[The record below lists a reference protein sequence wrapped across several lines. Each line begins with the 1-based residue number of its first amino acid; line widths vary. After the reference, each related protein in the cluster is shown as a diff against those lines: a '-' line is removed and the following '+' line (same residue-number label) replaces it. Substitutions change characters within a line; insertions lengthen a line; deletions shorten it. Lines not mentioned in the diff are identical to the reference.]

1 MIGKTISHYK
11 ILEKLGEGAPCAPGT
26 RRVRILPPGKCG
38 DVESLA
44 CQARRSRK
52 NEILKQRVSQRV
64 KQSGVWSRRF
74 IEATYRLVI
83 RESHMRI
90 HRIVLFSIVLGI
102 IGTQVSSQSLP
113 DKIDMLVND
122 YSVNKGF
129 MGTVLVADKGEI
141 IFSKG
146 YGLADAD
153 RNIPN
158 TKDTRFLI
166 GSITK
171 QFTSMLVMQL
181 VQQGKLGLEEK
192 LSDLLPEFPRDPGER
207 ITVGMLLGH
216 TSGLP
221 FPEGIEKY
229 YYVTKKEEFLQEF
242 LKQLSSEGL
251 RFEPGEGYGYSNA
264 GYFLLGMIIEKVTG
278 KSYEEILFEQILRPL
293 GMMATGLQKK
303 GPAMENLAVCY
314 QKLPE
319 RYITWNEE
327 TNSYDP
333 SVLGFGFARMYSTVG
348 DLFKFSMAL
357 SGEALLSREYMDAYL
372 KMRYEHKRPPI
383 PNISDDL
390 VKELFT
396 TCGSG
401 YVGWITIVEDPMTKE
416 KETVYWHDGTDKL
429 FKANHFHYAGKGRV
443 IIVLSNCSFLCE
455 GNEIVLK
462 IDQLLR
468 GRPFDHILIKHS
480 LSQYFSEDIYTHAGL
495 QAAMSEYL
503 RLRADTLNFTVPS
516 AKYFLRH
523 ASNFA
528 EEGDP
533 ESAILIL
540 KTTRSA
546 FPDSW
551 QTHELLGKVYVM
563 KGDIPAAIQS
573 FRETLEL
580 NPGNA
585 DAAEALK
592 ELERK

>member
-1 MIGKTISHYK
+1 
-11 ILEKLGEGAPCAPGT
+11 
-26 RRVRILPPGKCG
+26 V
-38 DVESLA
+38 
-44 CQARRSRK
+44 
-52 NEILKQRVSQRV
+52 
-64 KQSGVWSRRF
+64 
-74 IEATYRLVI
+74 
-83 RESHMRI
+83 RI
-90 HRIVLFSIVLGI
+90 HRFVFLSIILAAFCVPA
-102 IGTQVSSQSLP
+102 SSQPLA
-113 DKIDMLVND
+113 DKIDGLVND
-122 YSVNKGF
+122 YAVNKGF
-129 MGTVLVADKGEI
+129 MGAVLVADKGEI

-192 LSDLLPEFPRDPGER
+192 LSDLLFEFPRDPGER
-207 ITVGMLLGH
+207 ITVGMLLSH

-264 GYFLLGMIIEKVTG
+264 GYFLLGMIVEKVTG
-278 KSYEEILFEQILRPL
+278 RRYEEVLSGQILRPL
-293 GMMATGLQKK
+293 GMTATGLQKK
-303 GPAMENLAVCY
+303 GTDIENMASCY
-314 QKLPE
+314 QRLPD

-333 SVLGFGFARMYSTVG
+333 SILGFGFSRMYSTVG

-357 SGEALLSREYMDAYL
+357 SGEELLSREYMDIYL
-372 KMRYEHKRPPI
+372 EMRYEKKRPPI
-383 PNISDDL
+383 PNIPSDL
-390 VKELFT
+390 VKEFFT

-401 YVGWITIVEDPMTKE
+401 YVGEIAIVEDPVTRE

-462 IDQLLR
+462 IERLLR
-468 GRPFDHILIKHS
+468 GRPFDDILIKHS
-480 LSQYFSEDIYTHAGL
+480 LSQYFSEDIYTHEGL
-495 QAAMSEYL
+495 QAAMDEYL
-503 RLRADTLNFTVPS
+503 RFKDDTLNFTLPE
-516 AKYFLRH
+516 AGYFLHH
-523 ASNFA
+523 AANFA
-528 EEGDP
+528 EEGDL
-533 ESAILIL
+533 EGAILIL
-540 KTTRSA
+540 ETTRTA

-573 FRETLEL
+573 YKKTLEL
-580 NPGNA
+580 DTGNEG
-585 DAAEALK
+585 AAEALK
-592 ELERK
+592 ELEGK

>member
-1 MIGKTISHYK
+1 
-11 ILEKLGEGAPCAPGT
+11 
-26 RRVRILPPGKCG
+26 
-38 DVESLA
+38 
-44 CQARRSRK
+44 
-52 NEILKQRVSQRV
+52 
-64 KQSGVWSRRF
+64 
-74 IEATYRLVI
+74 
-83 RESHMRI
+83 MRI
-90 HRIVLFSIVLGI
+90 HRIVFLLIFLPVF
-102 IGTQVSSQSLP
+102 GTRVSSQSLP

-122 YSVNKGF
+122 YFVNKGF
-129 MGTVLVADKGEI
+129 MGTVLVADKGEV

-181 VQQGKLGLEEK
+181 VQQGKLGLEDK

-207 ITVGMLLGH
+207 ITVGMLLSH

-229 YYVTKKEEFLQEF
+229 YYVTRKEQFLQEF

-251 RFEPGEGYGYSNA
+251 RFEPGKGYGYSNA

-278 KSYEEILFEQILRPL
+278 KNYEEVLFGQILRPL

-303 GPAMENLAVCY
+303 GLAIENLAVSY
-314 QKLPE
+314 QRLPD

-357 SGEALLSREYMDAYL
+357 SGEALLSREYMDIYL
-372 KMRYEHKRPPI
+372 KMRYEKKRPPI
-383 PNISDDL
+383 PNISSDL
-390 VKELFT
+390 VKEFFT

-401 YVGWITIVEDPMTKE
+401 YVGEIAIVQDPVTKE

-462 IDQLLR
+462 IERLLR
-468 GRPFDHILIKHS
+468 GRSFDHILIKHS
-480 LSQYFSEDIYTHAGL
+480 LSQYFSEDIYMHAGL
-495 QAAMSEYL
+495 QAALGEYL
-503 RLRADTLNFTVPS
+503 RFKDDTLNFTVPE
-516 AKYFLRH
+516 AGYFIHH

-528 EEGDP
+528 EQGDL

-540 KTTRSA
+540 ETTRSA

-551 QTHELLGKVYVM
+551 QIHELLGKVYVM

-573 FRETLEL
+573 FEKTLEL
-580 NPGNA
+580 NSGNA
-585 DAAEALK
+585 GAAEALK
-592 ELERK
+592 KLKGN